1 VTQTEDL
8 FDGDFWRD
16 PYPVLAAMRADDP
29 VREVVTPDGPVW
41 LVTRYDDVRAALAD
55 PRLSKDWRF
64 TLPPEERAAAPGND
78 IPMMILLDP
87 PRHTRLRKL
96 VSRSF
101 TVRRITAL
109 RPRVEEIAAE
119 LLDALQDQ
127 VGPPDRP
134 FDLVAHYAFR
144 LPVQVI
150 CELLGVPAGDRD
162 RFGAWSGA
170 MIDQVS
176 PEEAAQGSGQM
187 YGYLAELVARKRAEP
202 DGALLT
208 ALSQVADD
216 DGDQLSENELVAMAM
231 LLLIAGHETT
241 TNLIGNAVL
250 GLLTRP
256 DQLALLRARPDLMPR
271 AVEEFLR
278 WDSPIWNA
286 PFRVAAEDVELSGFT
301 IPARS
306 HVQLTLGAANRDDAR
321 FPDAADLRVDRD
333 AAGHVAFGHGIHFC
347 LGAPLARIEGEVA
360 LSALLERFPRLE
372 LAADPADLVYRRSTL
387 IRGLT
392 ALPIRA
398 GS

>member
-1 VTQTEDL
+1 
-8 FDGDFWRD
+8 
-16 PYPVLAAMRADDP
+16 
-29 VREVVTPDGPVW
+29 
-41 LVTRYDDVRAALAD
+41 
-55 PRLSKDWRF
+55 
-64 TLPPEERAAAPGND
+64 
-78 IPMMILLDP
+78 
-87 PRHTRLRKL
+87 
-96 VSRSF
+96 
-101 TVRRITAL
+101 
-109 RPRVEEIAAE
+109 
-119 LLDALQDQ
+119 
-127 VGPPDRP
+127 
-134 FDLVAHYAFR
+134 
-144 LPVQVI
+144 
-150 CELLGVPAGDRD
+150 
-162 RFGAWSGA
+162 
-170 MIDQVS
+170 
-176 PEEAAQGSGQM
+176 
-187 YGYLAELVARKRAEP
+187 
-202 DGALLT
+202 
-208 ALSQVADD
+208 LSQVADD

-250 GLLTRP
+250 GLLTRA

-286 PFRVAAEDVELSGFT
+286 PFRVAAEDVELSGVT

-306 HVQLTLGAANRDDAR
+306 LVQLTLGAANRDDAR